1 MESTIKYNDNFLA
14 ELNLIG
20 RFRKSR
26 IVFEI
31 IFVNLVLIIEL
42 LEEEYWDNIILV
54 NYTTLFIIFKLLL
67 IMNIFIVKKFS
78 VDLFDIELKQ

>member
-20 RFRKSR
+20 QFRKSR

-31 IFVNLVLIIEL
+31 IYVNLVLIVKL
-42 LEEEYWDNIILV
+42 LEEEFGDNIILF
-54 NYTTLFIIFKLLL
+54 NYATLFIIFKLLL
-67 IMNIFIVKKFS
+67 IMNIFIGKKF
-78 VDLFDIELKQ
+78 